1 MRIDADFE
9 CGSIIVQELTDTGAI
24 LSIRPDTE
32 TDYFQWFYFRV
43 TGAPDIART
52 FKLANAGEAR

>member
-43 TGAPDIART
+43 TGAPDIA
-52 FKLANAGEAR
+52 